1 MSLDTGRIVVHGNCG
16 PADNKINGGKAFG
29 SRKSGCQKKQEKGEK
44 EMFDGKLSRIE
55 INGTEYPYKCDMV
68 VLEKIQKE
76 YGDITE
82 FEDNITGTVPY
93 YDDDGIRDPEKDKST
108 VPDIGRLCSLL
119 VWMIEEGIE
128 ISGEGL
134 TPPDADEIKR
144 DDNFTVTDLSVEVY
158 KEFTKSFLS
167 KQARENLDKI
177 LDSRMTDSEE
187 NAEGIKQQ

>member
-1 MSLDTGRIVVHGNCG
+1 
-16 PADNKINGGKAFG
+16 
-29 SRKSGCQKKQEKGEK
+29 
-44 EMFDGKLSRIE
+44 MFDGKLSRIE